1 MPYDRDYGKP
11 EGVADRLDEHAER
24 LAKDK
29 STPWLGMGLYDDL
42 RAAASVIRGKPQTF
56 DYGRERQIEKPKLE
70 FDL

>member
-1 MPYDRDYGKP
+1 MTYDRKFGQKDGL
-11 EGVADRLDEHAER
+11 ADRLDAHAER

-56 DYGRERQIEKPKLE
+56 DYGREIEKPTLE